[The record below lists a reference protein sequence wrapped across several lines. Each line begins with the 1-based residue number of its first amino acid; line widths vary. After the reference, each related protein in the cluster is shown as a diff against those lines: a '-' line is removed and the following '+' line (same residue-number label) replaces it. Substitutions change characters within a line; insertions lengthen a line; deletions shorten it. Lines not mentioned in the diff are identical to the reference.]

1 MKIICIVGPPYLW
14 ALDLQTQPILNQKS
28 SEKIFRKFQNANLD
42 FSECQQLFITFIFI
56 YNYLL
61 SIDIIL
67 DVRSNLKMI

>member
-14 ALDLQTQPILNQKS
+14 ALDLQTQPTLNQKS
-28 SEKIFRKFQNANLD
+28 SEKIFRKFQNAKLD
-42 FSECQQLFITFIFI
+42 FAECQQLFITFIFI
-56 YNYLL
+56 YNYLH